1 MQAFHGLQTFSIYS
15 TVKLPGTDDDRVPG
29 RFGAGS
35 LIQWKTLS
43 NKENILFR
51 RRSAGLPA
59 LRGLTYYNGKRIKCR
74 YGLYVLLYG
83 VSGAFCLHLPRI
95 LL

>member
-15 TVKLPGTDDDRVPG
+15 TVKLP
-29 RFGAGS
+29 S

-43 NKENILFR
+43 NKENILLR

-59 LRGLTYYNGKRIKCR
+59 LLGLTYYNGKRIKCR
-74 YGLYVLLYG
+74 CGLYVLLYG